1 MLTREEATACLLEE
15 RLLLVA
21 FIGMISRN
29 YHLAEDIFQEL
40 CIKALVR
47 EEAFE
52 SREHLLKWARISG
65 KGRAINVLR
74 TSNAKCDDLDP
85 KTLESLADSW
95 PDSQGRHEYDP
106 RETLAQCLNELTD
119 HNRQLVRMRYFE
131 GHSGHS
137 IAETLGRKLSAV
149 HQALAR
155 IHKTLGECIRR
166 RTPPTEKMS

>member
-1 MLTREEATACLLEE
+1 MLTREETTAILLEE

-21 FIGMISRN
+21 FIGVIARN

-40 CIKALVR
+40 CIKAIMR

-65 KGRAINVLR
+65 KGRAINALR
-74 TSNAKCDDLDP
+74 TASMKCGDLDA
-85 KTLESLADSW
+85 KTLETLADCW
-95 PDSQGRHEYDP
+95 PESQSPHGNDP
-106 RETLAQCLNELTD
+106 REVLTHCLRELTE
-119 HNRQLVRMRYFE
+119 HNYQIVRMRYFE
-131 GHSGHS
+131 GRSSHE

-166 RTPPTEKMS
+166 RTPSLEKKR